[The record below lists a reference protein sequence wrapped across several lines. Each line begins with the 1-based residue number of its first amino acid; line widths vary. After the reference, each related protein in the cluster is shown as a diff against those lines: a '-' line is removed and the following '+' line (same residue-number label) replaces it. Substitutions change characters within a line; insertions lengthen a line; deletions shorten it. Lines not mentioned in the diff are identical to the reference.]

1 MENQENNNPPFSETS
16 LDFTEPTAK
25 ISLGNSSSWAFEY
38 EDFTIESWVYCK
50 DLAENGTYLN
60 DKAIFGSMTADR
72 YKQQFLFYV
81 RYNGTLCFW
90 NGHTAVG
97 GGKLENDTWHHI
109 AMVRRNLRVYM
120 YLDGKLVYN
129 GCEDSRF
136 RQTSNFAVGAVYDP
150 YVSSSNK
157 WTRYFDGYM
166 QDLRVIKDFAA
177 YTCNFVPS
185 KKLLELCPKS
195 ERCPA
200 PPEKCLLYISY
211 EFNMPWYMGGSYGT
225 NTHVIEIEKNK
236 APFQTSHIFM
246 TTQKRYY
253 GPGTN
258 TSSIRNVKIKASN
271 DTDWAVVEVNLD
283 TRHEETY
290 SRNSAYTAIS
300 FNLTIPSVLDNC
312 THIFEN
318 PTPTP
323 EPWPW
328 PTPTPIPEGGE
339 VIRIIQP
346 PSPEIPDTEPEVEI
360 LNSDNPPVSEVYG
373 VSANAVGQL
382 GGGTDSTGEN
392 QPQNLQISPEILFAK
407 IKGGENHTLMLTQD
421 GQLYGMG
428 SNAEGQLGK
437 DIQTKTNE
445 PTLITEGVLDFDVGF
460 KNSLILLSDGH
471 LYALGLNQHGS
482 LGLGTTEKVNTLTKV
497 KEDVNR
503 FSMGAFHSMLT
514 LEDGSLWVTGRNKY
528 GQLGTGN
535 ETDLNTFTKVL
546 DSNVTQISLG
556 TFHSMILKSD
566 GSVWMSGDDS
576 FGQFGRGNKDNWTIW
591 ENTENISFDTLDE
604 SAENYFT
611 EIKSSTFIKVIDSD
625 VISITAGAIQS
636 FAFKNNQGLY
646 STGLKSLDNWMEFS
660 KMYNNDGGYHH
671 NYLIGYLV
679 PEFQNVSE
687 FTLVGYDFQK
697 VLSEVEY
704 TDEILKFIRDYYRSS
719 SEEQIKLDRFNLLLH
734 KNKKLYGM
742 GLVINNKRLSYRDS
756 FYEYY
761 DDDAGAYAA
770 YMAEN
775 FGARVVENNVNLV
788 GIGKD
793 TYFVKRTN
801 QETNYKLDLSDD
813 DIEIFTTKN
822 NTFAKT
828 GSGSTS
834 SFSGLLSKVS
844 VNQNISYVFS
854 RGPGTI
860 FVYADGSVHGAG
872 SDFWPN
878 YGFYN
883 YAGPEK
889 NVHFKN
895 LGFFEAMEIQNP
907 ENIIENWTKTFKD
920 KQEFNLATYELLSA
934 PTSDDLKWIKVEY
947 SSSHVIFLN
956 AKGEIYGA
964 GDNQQGQLGL
974 QKGSVT
980 EKFQKTRDGIRNFFF
995 LFDITYAITSG
1006 NTLVKFTTDQDQVIA
1021 ENVLKFTLGGYI
1033 TLDNQFKKIDN
1044 DNTLISDDVVDAV
1057 FSTFWLKSDGSLY
1070 YRRTYNQVTQ
1080 DHLVVKDDTIE
1091 SLYYDGG
1098 HLVLKNDGSV
1108 WKLNGNPTDG
1118 YNLDSFIES
1127 GVTYINSGFYIRN
1140 NAHLAPK
1147 FIEFTPTPTFFTPT
1161 PTQTPGPYLVGKG
1174 RGPLGD
1180 NTLSYREDFVDIL
1193 RGENIKDMHHG
1204 TGITLTISENGDVY
1218 GWKNTATNNYTINTW
1233 GYPSSNFSDPFQPK
1247 SFSSAFFTDGLT
1259 YKPSKAKI
1267 GNVDKFLTTAT
1278 TDLFVYKDS
1287 DGNVNLYGKYGTY
1300 DTKTDNNDLP
1310 KVLTDVEDVKGNVF
1324 LLKDGTLNLS
1334 YAIGGITPIA
1344 IDTNVSKLIGNLSMT
1359 TTDPNVD
1366 HSGDRYHYG
1375 VQYIKGDN
1383 LMYARRDWELGVGQK
1398 DSFILHNFG
1407 AHENVIE
1414 VSNAAHYSLR
1424 VYLSSDGTLFSKY
1437 TSTRHGS
1444 TRTTT
1449 YNFKAFWTDSA
1460 MTTNH
1465 SWGSYNYT
1473 RVHSD
1478 IKKIVWA
1485 TDVDSIRSDGRILMK
1500 NGDVR
1505 SFTTKRSEYYYL
1517 SGATVTYS
1525 LSNRVNITFGE
1536 DVTRQF
1542 RIGNA
1547 TYNYYE

>member
-166 QDLRVIKDFAA
+166 QDLRVIKDFAV

-211 EFNMPWYMGGSYGT
+211 EFNMPWYMGGSYRT
-225 NTHVIEIEKNK
+225 NTHTIEIEKNK

-253 GPGTN
+253 ASGTN

-271 DTDWAVVEVNLD
+271 DTEWAVVEVNLD
-283 TRHEETY
+283 TRLEETY

-323 EPWPW
+323 EPDPW
-328 PTPTPIPEGGE
+328 PTPTPIPQGVE
-339 VIRIIQP
+339 VIRITQP

-360 LNSDNPPVSEVYG
+360 ISSDNPPVSEVYG
-373 VSANAVGQL
+373 VGANEVGQL
-382 GGGTDSTGEN
+382 GGGTESVSQNG
-392 QPQNLQISPEILFAK
+392 PQNLQISPEILFAK
-407 IKGGENHTLMLTQD
+407 IKGGHDHTLMLTQD
-421 GQLYGMG
+421 GKLYGMG
-428 SNAEGQLGK
+428 SNAEGQLGEN
-437 DIQTKTNE
+437 IQTKTNE

-460 KNSLILLSDGH
+460 KNSLVLLSDGH
-471 LYALGLNQHGS
+471 LYALGKNQHGS
-482 LGLGTTEKVNTLTKV
+482 LGLGATDKVNALTKV
-497 KEDVNR
+497 KEDVTR

-528 GQLGTGN
+528 GQLGTEN

-546 DSNVTQISLG
+546 DSNVTQIALG

-576 FGQFGRGNKDNWTIW
+576 FGQFGRGNQDNWTTWADLEHITASSLQA
-591 ENTENISFDTLDE
+591 E
-604 SAENYFT
+604 AENHFT
-611 EIKSSTFIKVIDSD
+611 EIQSSTFVKVIDSD
-625 VISITAGAIQS
+625 VISIAAGAIQS

-646 STGLKSLDNWMEFS
+646 STGLKSLTNWVEFS
-660 KMYNNDGGYHH
+660 KMYDNDGDYGSGY
-671 NYLIGYLV
+671 YLV

-687 FTLVGYDFQK
+687 FTLIGYDFQK
-697 VLSEVEY
+697 VLSEIEY
-704 TDEILKFIRDYYRSS
+704 TDEILKFIRDYNYYS
-719 SEEQIKLDRFNLLLH
+719 SEERIELDRFNLLLH
-734 KNKKLYGM
+734 KNKRLYGN
-742 GLVINNKRLSYRDS
+742 GFVKGNKRLSFQSDFGNSYNDWNGSYESYLSDS
-756 FYEYY
+756 YTSHVL
-761 DDDAGAYAA
+761 DS
-770 YMAEN
+770 
-775 FGARVVENNVNLV
+775 NVNLV

-801 QETNYKLDLSDD
+801 QETDYKLDLSDD
-813 DIEIFTTKN
+813 DIEVYTANK
-822 NTFAKT
+822 NTFAKN
-828 GSGSTS
+828 GSGGTS

-854 RGPGTI
+854 RGGGTI
-860 FVYADGSVHGAG
+860 FVFADGSVHGSG
-872 SDFWPN
+872 TDFWPN
-878 YGFYN
+878 YGFYM

-889 NVHFKN
+889 DVHFKN
-895 LGFFEAMEIQNP
+895 LGFFSAMETENP
-907 ENIIENWTKTFKD
+907 DDIVENWTKTFKD
-920 KQEFNLATYELLSA
+920 KQEFKLATYEILSA
-934 PTSDDLKWIKVEY
+934 PTSDDLKWTKVEY
-947 SSSHVIFLN
+947 SNSHIIFLN

-980 EKFQKTRDGIRNFFF
+980 EKFQKTRDGIRNIYVED
-995 LFDITYAITSG
+995 DITYAITSG
-1006 NTLVKFTTDQDQVIA
+1006 NNLIKFTTGQDQVIA
-1021 ENVLKFTLGGYI
+1021 ENVLKFTQGGFV
-1033 TLDNQFKKIDN
+1033 TLDNQFKKLD
-1044 DNTLISDDVVDAV
+1044 DGKTLISEDVVDAV
-1057 FSTFWLKSDGSLY
+1057 FSSFWLKTDGSVY
-1070 YRRTYNQVTQ
+1070 YKTST
-1080 DHLVVKDDTIE
+1080 DEHLVVKDDAIE
-1091 SLYYDGG
+1091 SLYHDDTTGFM
-1098 HLVLKNDGSV
+1098 VLKTDGSV

-1118 YNLDSFIES
+1118 YNLLPFIEN
-1127 GVTYINSGFYIRN
+1127 GVTYINTGFYIRN

-1161 PTQTPGPYLVGKG
+1161 PTQTPGPYLVAKG
-1174 RGPLGD
+1174 SGPLGD
-1180 NTLSYREDFVDIL
+1180 NTLSDREDFVDIL
-1193 RGENIKDMHHG
+1193 RGENVKNLHRG
-1204 TGITLTISENGDVY
+1204 TGITLSISENGDAY

-1233 GYPSSNFSDPFQPK
+1233 GYPSSSFSDPFQPK

-1267 GNVDKFLTTAT
+1267 DNVDKFLTTAT
-1278 TDLFVYKDS
+1278 TDLFIYKDL

-1334 YAIGGITPIA
+1334 YALGGITPIA

-1366 HSGDRYHYG
+1366 HSYDRYHYG
-1375 VQYIKGDN
+1375 VQYIKGDK

-1398 DSFILHNFG
+1398 DSFYLHNFG
-1407 AHENVIE
+1407 SHENVVE
-1414 VSNAAHYSLR
+1414 VSRLSFHDLR
-1424 VYLSSDGTLFSKY
+1424 VYLTSDGTLFSKY

-1460 MTTNH
+1460 QTTNH

-1473 RVHSD
+1473 RVHSS
-1478 IKKIVWA
+1478 IKKLVWA
-1485 TDVDSIRSDGRILMK
+1485 TDVDAILGDGRILMK

-1505 SFTTKRSEYYYL
+1505 RFTSKQSAYYYL
-1517 SGATVTYS
+1517 SGPTVTYS
-1525 LSNRVNITFGE
+1525 LSNRVDITFE
-1536 DVTRQF
+1536 DDVTRQF
-1542 RIGNA
+1542 RIGGA